1 MNHQR
6 GVFLLE
12 ALVAIL
18 IFSLGVLGMVAM
30 GAAAVSAQ
38 SDAHYRTEAAN
49 LTDEIASTITLN
61 VDYSSADALAAS
73 LLPFAHQPNGG
84 GCQFTG
90 DKSGDDAVTDWIAKV
105 SAASSGLPGATGTSQ
120 QIVVA
125 TGAGFN
131 RVTVTV
137 CWQAPTDRAMRRHSM
152 VTYVNRR

>member
-61 VDYSSADALAAS
+61 VNYSSDKALAAS

-84 GCQFTG
+84 ADCQFTG
-90 DKSGDDAVTDWIAKV
+90 GPSANAAVLAWAGRV
-105 SAASSGLPGATGTSQ
+105 ANAATGLPGATGTSQ

-137 CWQAPTDRAMRRHSM
+137 CWQAPTDRAMRRHTL
-152 VTYVNRR
+152 VTYVN